1 MWILEFLIIFYN
13 LTDSLI
19 SIFASHNVIIPTQIG
34 ERSPKWRINDKRSS
48 IFDELENDLRRIV
61 EKLHRIENGSA
72 EDKAAGVK
80 EIKPRQPTGDDVYKD
95 IRVAL
100 DKSRGGPIKTF
111 LYEKG
116 NPIED
121 SELQ

>member
-1 MWILEFLIIFYN
+1 MNAPLK
-13 LTDSLI
+13 
-19 SIFASHNVIIPTQIG
+19 
-34 ERSPKWRINDKRSS
+34 KWRINDKRSS

-80 EIKPRQPTGDDVYKD
+80 EIKPRQPTGDDVYKN
-95 IRVAL
+95 IRAAL